1 MTTLSS
7 ITTLVART
15 GRHQQRYEDGYRLVA
30 GYAHVYFHVTFVV
43 IDMSGVTRA
52 FSLSMFAYN
61 LAVVCMNSYVLK
73 IMLISYLSGILI
85 NMPGIQEIQCCR
97 VMI

>member
-7 ITTLVART
+7 ITTTLVART

-30 GYAHVYFHVTFVV
+30 GYAHVYFHVTFSV

-52 FSLSMFAYN
+52 FQS
-61 LAVVCMNSYVLK
+61 
-73 IMLISYLSGILI
+73 
-85 NMPGIQEIQCCR
+85 
-97 VMI
+97 

>member
-30 GYAHVYFHVTFVV
+30 GYAHVYFHVTFSV
-43 IDMSGVTRA
+43 IDMFGVSTRVF

-61 LAVVCMNSYVLK
+61 LAVDYMNSYVLK
-73 IMLISYLSGILI
+73 IIMLISY
-85 NMPGIQEIQCCR
+85 
-97 VMI
+97 

>member
-1 MTTLSS
+1 MATLSS

-30 GYAHVYFHVTFVV
+30 GYAHVYFHVSTFFV
-43 IDMSGVTRA
+43 IDMSGVSTRVF

-61 LAVVCMNSYVLK
+61 LAVDYMNSYVLK
-73 IMLISYLSGILI
+73 IMLISYWRAVS
-85 NMPGIQEIQCCR
+85 
-97 VMI
+97 

>member
-7 ITTLVART
+7 ITTTLVART

-30 GYAHVYFHVTFVV
+30 GYAHVYFHVTFSV

-61 LAVVCMNSYVLK
+61 LAVDYMNSKGY
-73 IMLISYLSGILI
+73 
-85 NMPGIQEIQCCR
+85 
-97 VMI
+97 